1 MLCDKY
7 KEALIEAAAS
17 GAALPIALRE
27 HMAACAQCAA
37 TLAGERALF
46 AAVDA
51 GLQKAANAKVRSSF
65 LPNVK
70 AKLATETVPT
80 RNPIPAWG
88 LVCATGALALAVA
101 FLSLP
106 RGAHDKAN
114 TEAITVQGKVAAVAD
129 EVGLSVA
136 LEHRYSGKAVKAQE
150 QQDVAGAASHE
161 LEVLVQPEEE
171 EYLKRFYATVRNPGG
186 DVIAIVAGEHEIMP
200 KPQVFAQIEV
210 KDLRIEDLEDE
221 SGLTQTGTK

>member
-27 HMAACAQCAA
+27 HMAACAHCAA

-186 DVIAIVAGEHEIMP
+186 DVIAIVADEHEIMP

>member
-27 HMAACAQCAA
+27 HMAACAHCAA

-186 DVIAIVAGEHEIMP
+186 DVIAIVADEHEIMP

-210 KDLRIEDLEDE
+210 KDLRIEGLDDE
-221 SGLTQTGTK
+221 SGLAKIGTK